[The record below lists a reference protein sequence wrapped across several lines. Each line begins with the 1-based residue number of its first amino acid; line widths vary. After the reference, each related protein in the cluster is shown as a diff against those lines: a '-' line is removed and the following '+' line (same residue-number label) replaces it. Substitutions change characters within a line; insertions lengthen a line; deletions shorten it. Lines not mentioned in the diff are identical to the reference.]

1 MDGSLGV
8 MEEHHALMASS
19 LTATSGFI
27 LLTPPV
33 TVINTPWKPFPGGWI
48 RFALPFEK
56 KNDRQKWEIAGHIE
70 STAIKKKAMNVCA
83 QPTFSFIPLWAQPRE
98 RQHPQWAYFPI
109 SVSMIVVLSHN
120 MLKPLS
126 QVILDLLKVTTE
138 INHRSLLA
146 WFSIYFPVVQVTIRL
161 LYPKF
166 VFGYLVLQMIKSGSR
181 ALILHCDVRLPPAL
195 LRGIF
200 LLKS

>member
-1 MDGSLGV
+1 
-8 MEEHHALMASS
+8 
-19 LTATSGFI
+19 
-27 LLTPPV
+27 
-33 TVINTPWKPFPGGWI
+33 
-48 RFALPFEK
+48 
-56 KNDRQKWEIAGHIE
+56 
-70 STAIKKKAMNVCA
+70 
-83 QPTFSFIPLWAQPRE
+83 
-98 RQHPQWAYFPI
+98 
-109 SVSMIVVLSHN
+109 

-126 QVILDLLKVTTE
+126 QVILDLLKMTTE

-161 LYPKF
+161 LF
-166 VFGYLVLQMIKSGSR
+166 VFGYLVLLMIKSGSR

>member
-1 MDGSLGV
+1 
-8 MEEHHALMASS
+8 
-19 LTATSGFI
+19 
-27 LLTPPV
+27 
-33 TVINTPWKPFPGGWI
+33 
-48 RFALPFEK
+48 
-56 KNDRQKWEIAGHIE
+56 
-70 STAIKKKAMNVCA
+70 
-83 QPTFSFIPLWAQPRE
+83 
-98 RQHPQWAYFPI
+98 
-109 SVSMIVVLSHN
+109 

-181 ALILHCDVRLPPAL
+181 ALHCDVRLPPAL